1 MEISLLTEDSANNG
15 GSVGQKLSLVFKPQL
30 VERLRERFNRIRL
43 GSDLTGSPSAGWGK
57 VQPVEKGSTS

>member
-43 GSDLTGSPSAGWGK
+43 GSDLTG
-57 VQPVEKGSTS
+57 